1 MIKNDSLFSGEAMTR
16 SDRCIHTPGNFAKQ
30 NLLYVQEVGRLKS
43 LQPHKCIRE
52 NLDSYL
58 FMLVL
63 SGKGS
68 LKIKNIEYK
77 MEKGS
82 CALVNCMEYYEHISD
97 EQDAWE
103 LAWVHFN
110 GHSAK
115 GYYDLFK
122 KYNGESNVFC
132 VKETA
137 VWEERLGEIL
147 RIQKERN
154 FLGELKSGE
163 LLIGL
168 LNCVLEK
175 VAKDEAVE
183 REQEKQFVNEL
194 REKLNEHYAD
204 RDVLSKMEQL
214 FDGRMSGLYKGFAQL
229 YGISVEEY
237 ISNRRLNAAKEM
249 LRFSIKPV
257 EEVAKESGIGNLD
270 QMQKLFRENE
280 GMSAEEYR
288 MKWAQWIR

>member
-58 FMLVL
+58 FLIVL
-63 SGKGS
+63 SGKGT
-68 LKIKNIEYK
+68 LKIKNVEYR
-77 MEKGS
+77 MEKGG

-97 EQDAWE
+97 DQDAWE

-122 KYNGESNVFC
+122 KYNGESNVFS
-132 VKETA
+132 VQETA
-137 VWEERLGEIL
+137 AWDECLGEIL

-154 FLGELKSGE
+154 FHGELKSGE

-168 LNCVLEK
+168 LNRVLEN
-175 VAKDEAVE
+175 VANSEAAE

-194 REKLNEHYAD
+194 REKLNEYYAD
-204 RDVLSKMEQL
+204 FDVLNRMEQFFGDMMERL
-214 FDGRMSGLYKGFAQL
+214 GGVFEQQ

-249 LRFSIKPV
+249 LRFSIKPI
-257 EEVAKESGIGNLD
+257 EEVAKECGIEDLD
-270 QMQKLFRENE
+270 QMQKMFRENE